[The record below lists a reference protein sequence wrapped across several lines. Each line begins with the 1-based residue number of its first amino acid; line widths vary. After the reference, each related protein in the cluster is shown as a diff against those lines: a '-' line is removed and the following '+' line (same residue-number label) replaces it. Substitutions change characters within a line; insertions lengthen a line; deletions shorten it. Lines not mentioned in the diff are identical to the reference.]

1 MAFTYQFLDDIALAD
16 IAFDVRGDS
25 LQEVFTG
32 ATQVLIE
39 ILANPA
45 TVASTWERAI
55 AHTDADPPGLLFA
68 WLLEIVYWKDAAGV
82 VFHEAPLKLAFEAG
96 IWTVQAR
103 LVGAP
108 VDQQSQELRND
119 VKGITKHLY
128 ELKQDGKRWKA
139 RVVPDV

>member
-55 AHTDADPPGLLFA
+55 AH
-68 WLLEIVYWKDAAGV
+68 
-82 VFHEAPLKLAFEAG
+82 
-96 IWTVQAR
+96 R
-103 LVGAP
+103 
-108 VDQQSQELRND
+108 R
-119 VKGITKHLY
+119 
-128 ELKQDGKRWKA
+128 
-139 RVVPDV
+139 